1 MRKKDL
7 MRLLEERQERVNLL
21 MRRVE
26 TMEELIK
33 GYQTREQSVVDAMA
47 AAQDAADRYLA
58 ESQKRAEAILLNA
71 GREAEETTRKAQA
84 ERRELL
90 KKTEAAV
97 AEYERQIRAF
107 NEALEENAAEAVRS
121 TNRFAAALRKQKLPL
136 SDLPDEA
143 RGLSGIA
150 PEAPADLPETGGNP
164 AALMRNIYK
173 LENRDLPDFDL
184 PSYTE
189 LSDEDVAVRIGIP
202 LMREEPEP
210 PQADAAEESIPIYTA
225 AGGPPETQEPPAET
239 RTAPIPQ
246 EPAAVPTVTQFVG
259 GGERNETELT
269 LDDLLDEIIQA
280 GERS

>member
-26 TMEELIK
+26 TTEDLIK

-71 GREAEETTRKAQA
+71 GREAEEVTRRAQA
-84 ERRELL
+84 ERHELL

-97 AEYERQIRAF
+97 AEYEGKIRAF
-107 NEALEENAAEAVRS
+107 NEAIEENAAEAVRS
-121 TNRFAAALRKQKLPL
+121 TNRFAAMLRKQKLQL
-136 SDLPDEA
+136 SDLPDES
-143 RGLSGIA
+143 RGLSGIE
-150 PEAPADLPETGGNP
+150 PAPAKDLPETGGNP

-202 LMREEPEP
+202 LMQEDAEALREDP
-210 PQADAAEESIPIYTA
+210 DAESVPVYTA
-225 AGGPPETQEPPAET
+225 AGGPPEMQAA
-239 RTAPIPQ
+239 RGPIAQP
-246 EPAAVPTVTQFVG
+246 ESAAVPTVTQFVG
-259 GGERNETELT
+259 GEQKNETELT